1 MSAGDARYTD
11 VYSVRKHVGKGR
23 TVTESD
29 LLPATLGRAAAVLD
43 ALAGS
48 RQLTLSEIVRS
59 TGIPRSS
66 AHRLLCN
73 LVALRWLRRDDG
85 RYTLGAKMFELGSVA
100 RDHDRLY
107 AAAIPAMCE
116 LSQKTGLTVHLG
128 VREGIDVIYLERILG
143 RVGAGLPSRIGGRR
157 SAHST
162 GLGKVLLAHASEST
176 LELLSAR
183 PLAKHTPFTV
193 SSAAKLR
200 EELRRVRAA
209 GVAVDRDETVLGLSC
224 VGAAVGPPGNVV
236 GAISVAGPS
245 ARLKSSSA
253 LEGLVRYAAGTAW
266 SRYRGEAVR
275 TTPVD
280 RAELAADADAG
291 PATLHVAG
299 L

>member
-1 MSAGDARYTD
+1 MTQ
-11 VYSVRKHVGKGR
+11 
-23 TVTESD
+23 SD

-66 AHRLLCN
+66 AHRLLGN
-73 LVALRWLRRDDG
+73 LVALRWLRRDEG
-85 RYTLGAKMFELGSVA
+85 RYMLGVKLFELGSVA
-100 RDHDRLY
+100 RDQDRLC

-128 VREGIDVIYLERILG
+128 VRAGLDVIYLERILG
-143 RVGAGLPSRIGGRR
+143 RVGAGLPSRIGARR
-157 SAHST
+157 PAHST
-162 GLGKVLLAHASEST
+162 SLGKVLLAHSSEAT

-183 PLAKHTPFTV
+183 PLARHTPFTV

-200 EELRRVRAA
+200 EELRQVRAA
-209 GVAVDRDETVLGLSC
+209 GVAVDRDGTVLGLSC
-224 VGAAVGPPGNVV
+224 VGAPVGPPGSVV
-236 GAISVAGPS
+236 GAISVAGRS
-245 ARLKSSSA
+245 AQLKSGTA
-253 LEGLVRYAAGTAW
+253 LVGLVRYAAGAIW
-266 SRYRGEAVR
+266 NSYREAVPR
-275 TTPVD
+275 ATP
-280 RAELAADADAG
+280 AARPEEATDAYAV